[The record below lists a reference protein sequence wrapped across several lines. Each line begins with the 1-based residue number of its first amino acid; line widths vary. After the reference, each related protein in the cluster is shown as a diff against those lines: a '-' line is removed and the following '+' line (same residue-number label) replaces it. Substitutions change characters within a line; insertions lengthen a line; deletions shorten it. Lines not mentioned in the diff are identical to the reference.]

1 MIELTKELTPRQI
14 LLVDT
19 LVATGCTITEASQ
32 IAGYA
37 KGDSGRVSASKA
49 LRTHKVQQYMQSL
62 VMNSIGLN
70 ATKASIRLM
79 QLSESAKSEYVQLE
93 ASKDILD
100 RAGYKAPDKH
110 MHLHAGDIKVSIDL
124 G

>member
-1 MIELTKELTPRQI
+1 MNELTKELTPRQI

-49 LRTHKVQQYMQSL
+49 SRTHKVQQYMQSL

>member
-1 MIELTKELTPRQI
+1 MNELTKELTPRQI

-62 VMNSIGLN
+62 IINSIGLN

-110 MHLHAGDIKVSIDL
+110 MHLHAGDIKVTIDL
-124 G
+124 A